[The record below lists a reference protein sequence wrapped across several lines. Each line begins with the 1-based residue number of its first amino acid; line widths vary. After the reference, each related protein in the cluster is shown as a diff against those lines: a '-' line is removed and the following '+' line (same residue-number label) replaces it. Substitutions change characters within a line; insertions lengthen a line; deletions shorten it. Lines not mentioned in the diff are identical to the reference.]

1 MRTDDGSVSTLP
13 PPPAPRAP
21 ARVRIT
27 GAPGLK
33 VLILACLKVDEERPG
48 LASGPLLQLLES
60 VQLREADT
68 LYVGR
73 PFIRQR
79 R

>member
-1 MRTDDGSVSTLP
+1 M
-13 PPPAPRAP
+13 
-21 ARVRIT
+21 
-27 GAPGLK
+27 K